1 MDPPPKSRRRSIV
14 RDFGANLVLAPL
26 RGARAVAK
34 REMLN
39 RPTKQTPKHYV
50 LLTVVT
56 VSCDHESMAVRMVM
70 VVIMIVMVMVMI
82 VMMVMI
88 VIPMIVIVVVMVLP
102 PPVTRRIVRMVVAPW
117 LGFCGCYLHAE

>member
-1 MDPPPKSRRRSIV
+1 M
-14 RDFGANLVLAPL
+14 ALTLAPL

-50 LLTVVT
+50 LLTFVT
-56 VSCDHESMAVRMVM
+56 VSCDHESMAMRMVM
-70 VVIMIVMVMVMI
+70 VVIMIVMVMVMVMIMI

-117 LGFCGCYLHAE
+117 LGFCGCYLHAESN